1 MLPPSAFTLPLESD
15 LKLRVIEDEVKEC
28 TNIDELKK
36 QLIALVKL
44 NFHYQQMLS
53 TVLKQVIEKEI
64 QDLIEEKKQ

>member
-44 NFHYQQMLS
+44 NFHYQQMLN
-53 TVLKQVIEKEI
+53 TVLKQVIEKELK
-64 QDLIEEKKQ
+64 DLMPDKK

>member
-28 TNIDELKK
+28 TNIDELRK

-44 NFHYQQMLS
+44 NFHYQQMLN
-53 TVLKQVIEKEI
+53 VILKQVIDKELK
-64 QDLIEEKKQ
+64 DLMPDKN